1 MPGQVIWV
9 WIELGFGFI
18 YGIETLGR
26 KLGKDWQVADPQ
38 DDWKIVHFLGYDN
51 TFYHSIFSPALYK
64 IASPG
69 WTPDIDYNVNEFYL
83 LDGDKFSTS
92 RRHVIWGKDI
102 LTPDNVDAIRFYLSL
117 TRPETRRT
125 NFTLEGYEAVVRQDP
140 GRPLAALARR
150 SRLRGSNVATAE
162 SCGTPASGR
171 QSTRH
176 FLFSFKIGSGF

>member
-9 WIELGFGFI
+9 WLELGFGFI

-26 KLGKDWQVADPQ
+26 KLGKDWSVADPQ

-125 NFTLEGYEAVVRQDP
+125 NFTLE
-140 GRPLAALARR
+140 
-150 SRLRGSNVATAE
+150 RLRGRGQATPWSAPGSAGWTTSAPGSNSATAE
-162 SCGTPASGR
+162 SCRTPASGR
-171 QSTRH
+171 QSTRR
-176 FLFSFKIGSGF
+176 FLSSWKLGSGL